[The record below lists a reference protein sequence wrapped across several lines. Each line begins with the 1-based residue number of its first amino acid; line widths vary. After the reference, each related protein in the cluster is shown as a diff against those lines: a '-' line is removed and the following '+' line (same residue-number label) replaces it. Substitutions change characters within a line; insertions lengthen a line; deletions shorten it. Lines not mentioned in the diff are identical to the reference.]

1 MAMASKPKPDQPKPA
16 GIRALSPVPENLM
29 DHSGLPA
36 VSAPKT
42 PEDTSTSPVTLSP
55 ELLTAIAT
63 NPAAAAAIAAAAA
76 ALSPSATATA
86 TSSSQ
91 AAGPSSTATAV
102 TTTAS
107 TYLVPPPQAVPPP
120 PTRPTPTF
128 SGPSSSAMEP
138 ASRGYRFQGEGT
150 SNWAEEDVEMPSYPT
165 RSEPSILQ
173 KVAQAID
180 AKSKAM
186 LPGQE
191 VEKHGY
197 DLLVL
202 HDKQDMAAMPAAQEA
217 AEQVT
222 IRDCMPEAER
232 DATTSEEA
240 TQIANN
246 AACPNIVEYV
256 LVTIS
261 KTAAGKEDVSIPHP
275 DVFVELTG
283 AANYQLILE
292 NPNWGLVTDSC
303 EPDAV
308 GVGFISLNYQ
318 YRSGAERYKRI
329 IQSYSTPEMKVQ
341 LYPTTKHLNRCALSI
356 FLHSQH
362 YVPTER
368 LASVIALCNQDTL
381 RGEFTILNIKSLK
394 TNKKVGARVLALDG
408 SPEFL
413 DSLAKTKKDHKF
425 RLSNKRFYISG
436 GVRLDSKSA
445 PPTFPSLT
453 PEQSTSILNRNLDK
467 ILQNAKKQ
475 QTDHANRRRPTP
487 EEST

>member
-1 MAMASKPKPDQPKPA
+1 MAMANKPKSDQSKPA
-16 GIRALSPVPENLM
+16 GIRALSPVPENSM

-36 VSAPKT
+36 TTAAKT
-42 PEDTSTSPVTLSP
+42 PEGTPTTPVTLFP
-55 ELLTAIAT
+55 ELIAAIAT
-63 NPAAAAAIAAAAA
+63 NPAAAAAA
-76 ALSPSATATA
+76 ALSPTATA
-86 TSSSQ
+86 TSTSWTQ
-91 AAGPSSTATAV
+91 AAGPPPTAT
-102 TTTAS
+102 TTTA
-107 TYLVPPPQAVPPP
+107 TTHLAPLPQSVLPP
-120 PTRPTPTF
+120 PTRPTPSF
-128 SGPSSSAMEP
+128 SGATSSAMEP
-138 ASRGYRFQGEGT
+138 ASRGYRFQEESS
-150 SNWAEEDVEMPSYPT
+150 SNWADDDVEMPSYST

-173 KVAQAID
+173 KVALAID

-202 HDKQDMAAMPAAQEA
+202 HDKQDMAAMKVAQEA

-246 AACPNIVEYV
+246 AARPNMVEYV

-261 KTAAGKEDVSIPHP
+261 KNAAGKDNVSIPHP

-318 YRSGAERYKRI
+318 YRAGAERYKSI

-413 DSLAKTKKDHKF
+413 DSLSKTKKDHKF

-445 PPTFPSLT
+445 PSAFPSLT

-475 QTDHANRRRPTP
+475 QTEHANRRR
-487 EEST
+487 STQE

>member
-1 MAMASKPKPDQPKPA
+1 
-16 GIRALSPVPENLM
+16 M
-29 DHSGLPA
+29 DHSGLPT
-36 VSAPKT
+36 APKT
-42 PEDTSTSPVTLSP
+42 PEDTATSPLTLSP
-55 ELLTAIAT
+55 ELLTALAS
-63 NPAAAAAIAAAAA
+63 NPAALAAVTA
-76 ALSPSATATA
+76 ALSPPVASTAAPTTTVTSSLATA
-86 TSSSQ
+86 
-91 AAGPSSTATAV
+91 AAPALAA
-102 TTTAS
+102 TTTTQA
-107 TYLVPPPQAVPPP
+107 THLAPPSKPTHSP
-120 PTRPTPTF
+120 PTRPL
-128 SGPSSSAMEP
+128 PSFATGSNSTEVEP
-138 ASRGYRFQGEGT
+138 ASTRHRFYEGAS
-150 SNWAEEDVEMPSYPT
+150 SNWADEDVEMPSYPPQ
-165 RSEPSILQ
+165 SEPSILQ

-202 HDKQDMAAMPAAQEA
+202 HDKKDMSSMQVAQDA

-222 IRDCMPEAER
+222 IRDCMPESER

-240 TQIANN
+240 SQIANN
-246 AACPNIVEYV
+246 AARPNMVEYV
-256 LVTIS
+256 LVTIT
-261 KTAAGKEDVSIPHP
+261 KNAAGRDDVSIPHP

-318 YRSGAERYKRI
+318 YRDGAERYKKI
-329 IQSYSTPEMKVQ
+329 IQGYSTAEMKVQ

-356 FLHSQH
+356 YLHSQH
-362 YVPTER
+362 FVPTER

-413 DSLAKTKKDHKF
+413 ESLSKTRKDHKF

-436 GVRLDSKSA
+436 GARLDSKSSPQA
-445 PPTFPSLT
+445 FPSLT
-453 PEQSTSILNRNLDK
+453 PEQSTSILSRNVDK

-475 QTDHANRRRPTP
+475 QNEHARSRGGLPTAQ
-487 EEST
+487 